1 MYPNEGGDY
10 MRALRQGM
18 TGNDVRWLQYKLNIT
33 VDGSF
38 GPATLNAVK
47 AYQKSKGLA
56 VDGSVGP
63 ATQKSLGLSDFIVHI
78 YDKDQVWFAGTPYEI
93 GRKTYPLKT
102 LRQWASEEQADYVYN
117 LAFFNMGGTTKG
129 ATITYLKGKGK
140 DIGYGGTPEKLT
152 LTWKDVCAGYKVAV
166 KGGLKRSVTSTGRR
180 CRNANGLLKNGRY
193 FHIQSVTTNT
203 EAEIRDYMLAN
214 YQVDLMLIQD
224 AGGSTGFY
232 DRKKNVLLAG
242 EREGTNGRAVASVV
256 CVTEKPITDRPII
269 TIKVCPCCGQE
280 IKK

>member
-63 ATQKSLGLSDFIVHI
+63 ATQKSLGLNDFIIHI
-78 YDKDQVWFAGTPYEI
+78 YDKSQVWFAGTKYGSPS
-93 GRKTYPLKT
+93 YPLRT
-102 LRQWASEEQADYVYN
+102 LKQWAELEGADYVFN
-117 LAFFNMGGTTKG
+117 LAFFNMSGVGSDQYGVIKG
-129 ATITYLKGKGK
+129 RTLTYLKAKGY
-140 DIGYGGTPEKLT
+140 DVGYGGTSEKLT
-152 LTWKDVCAGYKVAV
+152 IDANNICAGYKVGIVNGKAKSV
-166 KGGLKRSVTSTGRR
+166 SLVGKRA
-180 CRNANGLLKNGRY
+180 RNANGQLKDGRY
-193 FHIQSVTTNT
+193 FHVQSVTTAT
-203 EAEIRDYMLAN
+203 EHELVQYMLKN
-214 YQVDLMLIQD
+214 YAVDLLLIQD

-232 DRKKNVLLAG
+232 DRKKDVLLAG
-242 EREGTNGRAVASVV
+242 EREGVNGRPVASVV
-256 CVTEKPITDRPII
+256 CVKETDRPIV
-269 TIKVCPCCGQE
+269 TICPTCGQE
-280 IKK
+280 VK